1 MKAAAS
7 AQIRLLDLQ
16 AEDTAIAQLEH
27 RKVALPEHGV
37 IVEGKQKRLSLA
49 ASLVETQTKVSD
61 FQIEVEKAE
70 TDLVPVRERLARD
83 IKRRDDGVVVDP
95 RGMAAL
101 NDEIEHLEKR
111 ISDLEDAELE
121 AMENLETTTSEQARL
136 AEELTE
142 LENSVRSVMASRDE
156 QLRGFDAEIQTHK
169 EIRQQIVDELPAD
182 LVALYTRILGKNG
195 GLAAVALTGRRCAGC
210 QLEATAAALAEY
222 TAAAEDE
229 VLRCEECERI
239 LVRVTR

>member
-7 AQIRLLDLQ
+7 AQMRLLDLQ

-27 RKVALPEHGV
+27 RKVALPEHAV
-37 IVEGKQKRLSLA
+37 IVDGKQQRVVLA
-49 ASLVETQTKVSD
+49 ASLVETRTKVSD
-61 FQIEVEKAE
+61 FQIEVDKAE
-70 TDLVPVRERLARD
+70 EDLVPVRERLARD

-95 RGMAAL
+95 RGLAAL

-121 AMENLETTTSEQARL
+121 AMENLESATSEEARL
-136 AEELTE
+136 AGELTE
-142 LENSVRSVMASRDE
+142 LENSVRAVIASRDE
-156 QLRGFDAEIQTHK
+156 QLGVFDAEIASRQAV
-169 EIRQQIVDELPAD
+169 RQQIVDELPAD
-182 LVALYTRILGKNG
+182 LVALYSRILGKSG
-195 GLAAVALTGRRCAGC
+195 GLAAVELKGRRCAGC
-210 QLEATAAALAEY
+210 QLEATPSALAAY

-239 LVRVTR
+239 LVRSGR